1 MDAGAFMRIA
11 IGIFFLL
18 FGLGLAYMLL
28 RLAGVLGEVGAMIR
42 GTGEE
47 VVPLLRRV
55 QTTVDEVNANLSN
68 VDEIT
73 EDVAGMTGALE
84 STTVAVQAAVTTPIN
99 HRTGDFCQ
107 ANQRISSLLKKPEN
121 SGMPASAA
129 APIRNVQ

>member
-28 RLAGVLGEVGAMIR
+28 RLAGLLGEVGVMVR
-42 GTGEE
+42 GTGQE
-47 VVPLLRRV
+47 VVPILRRV

-84 STTVAVQAAVTTPIN
+84 STTVAVQAAVSNPIKKVAGLSAGVSEGVS
-99 HRTGDFCQ
+99 TF
-107 ANQRISSLLKKPEN
+107 LKGWRKE
-121 SGMPASAA
+121 A
-129 APIRNVQ
+129 